1 MRTDTLRTLLAGF
14 LMASLTGCGQSNDP
28 LTAVGTLEW
37 DRIELSAE
45 VNEPIA
51 AIEAREGQTLA
62 AGQVVIKLDD
72 QRERAELA
80 AAQAARDQAAAR
92 HAELQRGPRAERIAA
107 ARARATGA
115 QDSLDAAQREFVRK
129 QTLLQ
134 RKLVSPQELDQAR
147 AQRDTAQAARDSAKA
162 DLAEAVNGATTEEL
176 EQAKQALQVAEAN
189 LRTRQI
195 TLERLTLRAPM
206 AARVDA
212 LPFELGE
219 RPKPG
224 AVIAVLLGGAAPYAH
239 VYVPE
244 QERARLAPG
253 HAAKVYVDGIAA
265 AFDAKVRSIS
275 SDPAFTP
282 YFALTERDRSRLSY
296 SAKVELLGKG
306 IEQLPAGVPVRVEF
320 AAY

>member
-14 LMASLTGCGQSNDP
+14 MMAALAGCGQHNDA
-28 LTAVGTLEW
+28 LSAVGTLEW

-45 VNEPIA
+45 VTEPII
-51 AIEAREGQTLA
+51 AIEVREGQRLA
-62 AGQVVIKLDD
+62 AGQVVLRLDD
-72 QRERAELA
+72 QRERAETA

-92 HAELQRGPRAERIAA
+92 LAELQRGPRAERITA

-115 QDSLDAAQREFVRK
+115 HDSYDAAQREYSRTH
-129 QTLLQ
+129 TLVK
-134 RKLVSPQELDQAR
+134 RKLISAQDLDQTR
-147 AQRDTAQAARDSAKA
+147 AQRDAAQAARDSARA
-162 DLAEAVNGATTEEL
+162 DLDEAVKGATTEEL
-176 EQAKQALQVAEAN
+176 EQARQALQATEAQ
-189 LRTRQI
+189 LRARQI
-195 TLERLTLRAPM
+195 TLERLTVRAPQ

-212 LPFELGE
+212 LPFDLGE
-219 RPKPG
+219 RPKQG

-296 SAKVELLGKG
+296 SAKVELSGKG

-320 AAY
+320 ATN

>member
-1 MRTDTLRTLLAGF
+1 MRTEHLRTLLAGL
-14 LMASLTGCGQSNDP
+14 LMAALTGCGQHNDP

-45 VNEPIA
+45 VNEPII

-62 AGQVVIKLDD
+62 AGQVVLRLDD

-80 AAQAARDQAAAR
+80 TAQAARDQAAAR
-92 HAELQRGPRAERIAA
+92 LAELQRGPRAERITA
-107 ARARATGA
+107 ARAHATGA
-115 QDSLDAAQREFVRK
+115 QDSYDAAQREYVRK
-129 QTLLQ
+129 QALLK
-134 RKLVSPQELDQAR
+134 RKLISPQDLDQVR
-147 AQRDTAQAARDSAKA
+147 AQRDTAQATRDAARA
-162 DLAEAVNGATTEEL
+162 DLAEAVNGSTTEEL
-176 EQAKQALQVAEAN
+176 EQARQALQAADAA
-189 LRTRQI
+189 LRARQI
-195 TLERLTLRAPM
+195 TLDRLTLRAPQ

-224 AVIAVLLGGAAPYAH
+224 AVVAVLLGGAAPYAH

-265 AFDAKVRSIS
+265 PFDAKVRSIS

-282 YFALTERDRSRLSY
+282 YFALNERDRSRLSY
-296 SAKVELLGKG
+296 SAKVELQGKD
-306 IEQLPAGVPVRVEF
+306 IAQLPAGVPVRVEF
-320 AAY
+320 ATN